1 MNSQQSNF
9 QPRETHLTMLK
20 FIKTGNSGN
29 VDSLK
34 GPRNRR
40 GDPTFAMHVDLLVG
54 KRHGS

>member
-1 MNSQQSNF
+1 M
-9 QPRETHLTMLK
+9 PK

-29 VDSLK
+29 GDSLK
-34 GPRNRR
+34 GRGSLEIFAEISPNRR